1 MGEDWFSLL
10 GGDQLPEGGW
20 EICLLGLAFSLLPGV
35 ASDKQ
40 DLLNYGPKWLCYAF
54 PE

>member
-20 EICLLGLAFSLLPGV
+20 EICLLGLTFSLLPGV
-35 ASDKQ
+35 
-40 DLLNYGPKWLCYAF
+40 
-54 PE
+54 